1 LKIGKYEVS
10 IIREGSIGLDGGA
23 MFGVVPKALW
33 SKTNPADERNRV
45 ELATQLLLL
54 KSDSKIILIDTGV
67 GQSWDEKFEDIY
79 RVDHSVFSLE
89 DSLTKAGVSRNE
101 ITDVILTHLH
111 FDHVGGS
118 LMMENGK
125 FVPTFPNATYHVQVK
140 HLEWALSPADKD
152 KASFIRDRFLPLAEH
167 GVLHGVDGATQF
179 DDEIELI
186 LDHGHTFY
194 QQIVKIS
201 DGNQTLFHTGDMMPF
216 SSHIPIPYVMA
227 YDIMPMETIKAKKIT
242 LKKAFEEEWR
252 LFFQHDPF
260 TPVATITETEKGFR
274 AKEKFTEII

>member
-1 LKIGKYEVS
+1 MKIGKYEIS

-33 SKTNPADERNRV
+33 NKSNPADEKNRV
-45 ELATQLLLL
+45 ELAMQLLLL
-54 KSDSKIILIDTGV
+54 KSKSKVILVDTGI
-67 GQSWDEKFEDIY
+67 GESWDEKFEEIY
-79 RVDHSVFSLE
+79 RVDHSIYSLE
-89 DSLTKAGVSRNE
+89 KSLETQGVKRE
-101 ITDVILTHLH
+101 DITDVILTHLH

-125 FVPTFPNATYHVQVK
+125 FVPTFPNATYHVQAK
-140 HLEWALSPADKD
+140 HLEWALGPSDKD
-152 KASFIRDRFLPLAEH
+152 KASFIPDRFLPLAVH

-194 QQIVKIS
+194 QQIIKIS
-201 DGNQTLFHTGDMMPF
+201 DGNQTLFHTADMMSF

-227 YDIMPMETIKAKKIT
+227 YDIMPMETIKHKKIT
-242 LKKAFEEEWR
+242 LKKAVEEEWKI
-252 LFFQHDPF
+252 FFQHDPLY
-260 TPVATITETEKGFR
+260 PIATITETEKGFK
-274 AKEKFTEII
+274 AKEKFKEIS